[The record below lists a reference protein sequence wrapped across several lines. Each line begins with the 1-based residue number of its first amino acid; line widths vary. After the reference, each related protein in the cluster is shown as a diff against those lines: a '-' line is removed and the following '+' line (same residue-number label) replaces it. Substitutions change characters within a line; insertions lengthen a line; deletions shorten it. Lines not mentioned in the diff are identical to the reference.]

1 MINIKK
7 ILAVSA
13 LSFAM
18 ILPSAYCVTTSDTF
32 TTASAVVY
40 VCDKPVDQSSPE
52 MPVRLR
58 DNVDNTEK
66 KTDKNE
72 KKKFN
77 PVRSFFISLIISLII
92 AFVVVGS
99 MKSKMKTVRKQS
111 GAAGYTK
118 NDSFKLEI
126 NKDTYLY
133 NEISKTERPQSGS

>member
-18 ILPSAYCVTTSDTF
+18 ILPSAYCVTTSDQVA
-32 TTASAVVY
+32 TASAVVY
-40 VCDKPVDQSSPE
+40 ICDQSVEQNAPE
-52 MPVRLR
+52 MLVQPHDKVE
-58 DNVDNTEK
+58 NTEK
-66 KTDKNE
+66 KTDKDE

-77 PVRSFFISLIISLII
+77 PVRSLLISLVISLII